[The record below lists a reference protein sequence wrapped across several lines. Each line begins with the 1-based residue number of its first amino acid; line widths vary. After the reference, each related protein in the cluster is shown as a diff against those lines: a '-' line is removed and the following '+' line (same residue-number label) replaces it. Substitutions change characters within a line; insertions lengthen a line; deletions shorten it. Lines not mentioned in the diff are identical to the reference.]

1 MKPVQKVS
9 IETAEHYVWG
19 NGCDGWHFVNLPS
32 LSVIREQ
39 MPSGTAEVRHLHSK
53 ARQFFFVIGGTAVL
67 ELDGSSHELRPGEGL
82 EVAPGVAHQ
91 VFNRG
96 AEPLEFI
103 VVSQPHS
110 HGDRILA

>member
-1 MKPVQKVS
+1 MRPTGKVS
-9 IETAEHYVWG
+9 IGNADHYVWG
-19 NGCDGWHFVNLPS
+19 NGCDGWHLVNRPS
-32 LSVIREQ
+32 LSVIRER
-39 MPSGTAEVRHLHSK
+39 MPSGTSEVRHLHNK

-67 ELDGSSHELRPGEGL
+67 ELDGSTHELRLGEGL

-96 AEPLEFI
+96 TEPLEFI

-110 HGDRILA
+110 HGDRVLA